1 MRNGTRAAEARPANI
16 VGRGGESGLRGTG
29 RGRAG
34 VMSSRPAH
42 DVGAASSPSCDTGPK
57 PCTVPVSA
65 VIRTDAIRAP
75 DMAPYPV
82 AGMCRLRCDWDL
94 VNAEGRK
101 LLIVEDDPG
110 LLSQLK
116 WCFEGYDV
124 YTAEDR
130 GAAINELR
138 RHEPG
143 VVLQDLGL
151 PPNPE
156 GVEEGLET
164 LQEILRLAPHT
175 KVIVVTGNGD
185 QENALKSVELG
196 AYDFYQ
202 KPVDTDTLR
211 LLVDRAFNI
220 GELEAENRRLHS
232 VASDSPLDGIV
243 AASEGMREVCR
254 MIEKVAPTNVT
265 TLLLG
270 ESGTGKELLARA
282 LHRLSPRA
290 EKRFVAINCA
300 AIPENLLESEL
311 FGYEKGAF
319 TGAVKQTP
327 GKIELADG
335 GTLFLDEIGDMPMA
349 LQAKMLRFLQERV
362 IERVGGRK
370 EISVDVRVVCAT
382 NQNPVELIGQGQF
395 REDLYYRISEITIDI
410 PPFRDREEGR
420 LILARTLLNRYAKQQ
435 SRALSGFSRD
445 ACEAIEAYS
454 WPGNVRELENKIKS
468 AVIMAEGKR
477 VTADDLG
484 ISAGDAKP
492 ESLNLREVRQRAESK
507 AIRTALMRNFGN
519 VSRTAEELGVTRPTL
534 YDLLNKYGLSAE
546 AYSKRTIA
554 NE

>member
-1 MRNGTRAAEARPANI
+1 MTEQ
-16 VGRGGESGLRGTG
+16 S
-29 RGRAG
+29 
-34 VMSSRPAH
+34 
-42 DVGAASSPSCDTGPK
+42 
-57 PCTVPVSA
+57 
-65 VIRTDAIRAP
+65 
-75 DMAPYPV
+75 
-82 AGMCRLRCDWDL
+82 
-94 VNAEGRK
+94 RK

-124 YTAEDR
+124 VTAEDR
-130 GAAINELR
+130 SAAITELR
-138 RHEPG
+138 RHDPM

-151 PPNPE
+151 PPHPE
-156 GVEEGLET
+156 GVDEGLAT
-164 LQEILRLAPHT
+164 LQELLKLSPHT
-175 KVIVVTGNGD
+175 KVIVVTGHGD
-185 QENALKSVELG
+185 QENALRSVALG

-202 KPVDTDTLR
+202 KPVDTDTLQ

-220 GELEAENRRLHS
+220 SELEGENRRLQS
-232 VASDSPLDGIV
+232 LASESPLDGII
-243 AASEGMREVCR
+243 AASEAMLSVCR

-290 EKRFVAINCA
+290 DNKFVAINCA

-311 FGYEKGAF
+311 FGHEKGAF

-335 GTLFLDEIGDMPMA
+335 GTLFLDEIGDMPLA

-362 IERVGGRK
+362 IERVGGRE

-382 NQNPVELIGQGQF
+382 NQNPVELIRQDLF
-395 REDLYYRISEITIDI
+395 REDLYYRVSEITIDI

-420 LILARTLLNRYAKQQ
+420 LILARNILIRYAKQQ
-435 SRALSGFSRD
+435 GRSLIGFSDD
-445 ACEAIEAYS
+445 ANDAIESYS
-454 WPGNVRELENKIKS
+454 WPGNVRELENKIKG
-468 AVIMAEGKR
+468 AVIMADGKQ
-477 VTADDLG
+477 VTAADLG
-484 ISAGDAKP
+484 IDKVDSNEI

-507 AIRTALMRNFGN
+507 AIRTVLMKNFGN
-519 VSRTAEELGVTRPTL
+519 ISRAAEQLGVTRPTL

-546 AYSKRTIA
+546 AYNKRSISGGSG
-554 NE
+554 E